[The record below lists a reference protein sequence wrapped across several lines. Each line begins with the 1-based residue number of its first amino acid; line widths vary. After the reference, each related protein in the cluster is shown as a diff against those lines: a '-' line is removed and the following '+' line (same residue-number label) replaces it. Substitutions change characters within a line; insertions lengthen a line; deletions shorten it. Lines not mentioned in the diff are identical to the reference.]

1 MSNLLRWQAE
11 SLPAEL
17 AERMVQSLYL
27 LVEYTP
33 GNGKKVSLDWY
44 VDCEIYKKP
53 SAHWMGCK
61 KGKTLERLG
70 YSRFSSKEQETD
82 MINENSKASPNSQVT
97 REFG

>member
-1 MSNLLRWQAE
+1 MSDLSRWQVE
-11 SLPAEL
+11 SLTAEL

-44 VDCEIYKKP
+44 VDCEIYRKT

-61 KGKTLERLG
+61 KGKTLQRPG
-70 YSRFSSKEQETD
+70 YSRFSTKNKRRT
-82 MINENSKASPNSQVT
+82 
-97 REFG
+97 